1 MNFERGQEVKRALRI
16 GKNVHQVIAG
26 HRHKPGEEMEGL
38 TILGMQ
44 AIMEGYKKG
53 FYPTD
58 PADFFISIGY
68 TDDNGIYQEVPPLRV
83 RAMQG
88 EFLDIGGKIYKV
100 PDFAPAFPGYEKFH
114 PDAYRKNEI

>member
-1 MNFERGQEVKRALRI
+1 MKGSLAPDGSVIKQTA
-16 GKNVHQVIAG
+16 VHPAMMKHAG
-26 HRHKPGEEMEGL
+26 PARVFDSEEGA
-38 TILGMQ
+38 MQ